1 MQQEFEPIDLAPQ
14 SAKNRK
20 ITVAVIVVLLVI
32 ILAITCALLV
42 KHYVVSTFIV
52 DGVSMYPTLDG
63 GAGAV
68 DDDSRTNGDVIYLN
82 KLAKINRG
90 DIVVFTPEDGS
101 FSEKALVKR
110 VIAVAGDHLEITQNQ
125 VFLNG
130 KLLDEPYIREPMQN
144 LPDFSLDIVIEDG
157 YIFCMGDNRNNSTD
171 SRVFGPVSLDV
182 VVGKCFLIKSKS
194 GKLRF
199 I

>member
-1 MQQEFEPIDLAPQ
+1 MQEEFEPIDLEPQ

-20 ITVAVIVVLLVI
+20 LTVAVIAVLLVI

-52 DGVSMYPTLDG
+52 DGISMYPTLDG
-63 GAGAV
+63 GAGEE
-68 DDDSRTNGDVIYLN
+68 DDGNRTNGDVMYLN
-82 KLAKINRG
+82 RLAKIKRG
-90 DIVVFTPEDGS
+90 DIVVFTPDTDF

-110 VIAVAGDHLEITQNQ
+110 VIAVGGDHLEIKDNL
-125 VFLNG
+125 VYLNG
-130 KLLDEPYIREPMQN
+130 KLLDEPYIKEPMHGN
-144 LPDFSLDIVIEDG
+144 EDLDIVIEHG

-171 SRVFGPVSLDV
+171 CRVFGAVPLDV
-182 VVGKCFLIKSKS
+182 VVGKCFLIKTKS